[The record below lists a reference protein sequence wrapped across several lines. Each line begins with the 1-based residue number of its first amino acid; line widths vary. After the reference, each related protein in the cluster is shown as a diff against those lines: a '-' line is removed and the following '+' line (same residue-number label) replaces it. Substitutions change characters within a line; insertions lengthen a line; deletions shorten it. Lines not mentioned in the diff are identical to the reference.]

1 MLINL
6 KSKNI
11 IITGGTSGLGL
22 EIAKFLEPF
31 NNVFIIG
38 NKNSK
43 KIKNLNKFKNSNIF
57 KTDLTNS
64 SKTEKIFRKINHI
77 TGKID
82 IILCFAGNS
91 KPVLFKYINSTH
103 WLESF
108 KCNFLTATNT
118 IENYDKVFK
127 KKKTKII
134 LISSICAQ
142 DKLNC
147 SKPYSM
153 SKSALNFYCKN
164 VSKDYSEKGIF
175 INTISLGNI
184 YNENGLWGKKLKK
197 NKAGV
202 MKSIKENVP
211 LKRFGKISE
220 LYNIIEYLCSEK
232 SSFHLGSNFIMDG
245 GQIL

>member
-108 KCNFLTATNT
+108 KCNFLTATKT

-127 KKKTKII
+127 KKKNQDYFDII
-134 LISSICAQ
+134 NMC
-142 DKLNC
+142 
-147 SKPYSM
+147 
-153 SKSALNFYCKN
+153 
-164 VSKDYSEKGIF
+164 
-175 INTISLGNI
+175 T
-184 YNENGLWGKKLKK
+184 
-197 NKAGV
+197 
-202 MKSIKENVP
+202 
-211 LKRFGKISE
+211 R
-220 LYNIIEYLCSEK
+220 
-232 SSFHLGSNFIMDG
+232 
-245 GQIL
+245 